1 MTSPPAVIEPTEVVP
16 QSALCLNCGAYL
28 AGEYCHNCGQKKV
41 HRHELGVK
49 HFLGHVI
56 HEFTHLDSNKILKT
70 LSALL
75 FRPGLL
81 ASDYLAG
88 RKGNYINPIR
98 LYLTFSAIY
107 FLFAWGTLSDIRG
120 GTVERTARN
129 PGTIAMARQKGLE
142 PHVLADKIHK
152 KAEKYAAVLRF
163 VSVLISG
170 LFLMLLYI
178 GTKRYYVE
186 HLIFSLTYYSFDFFC
201 KSVFALLFIL
211 AAAVGVSLP
220 AMILN
225 FFYPVAFIYMAFSLR
240 RVYQQSWTA
249 TILKSL
255 VLFACETALFIAVAI
270 AGYIIAYSTV

>member
-1 MTSPPAVIEPTEVVP
+1 M
-16 QSALCLNCGAYL
+16 L
-28 AGEYCHNCGQKKV
+28 
-41 HRHELGVK
+41 
-49 HFLGHVI
+49 

-98 LYLTFSAIY
+98 LCLTFSAIY
-107 FLFAWGTLSDIRG
+107 FLFAWGTLADIRG

-129 PGTIAMARQKGLE
+129 QGTIAMARQKGLE

-163 VSVLISG
+163 ASVLISG
-170 LFLMLLYI
+170 LFLMLLYV

-186 HLIFSLTYYSFDFFC
+186 HLIFSLTYYSFDFFLQEC
-201 KSVFALLFIL
+201 FCSFVYSRRGRGCALADDDSESF
-211 AAAVGVSLP
+211 LP
-220 AMILN
+220 SG
-225 FFYPVAFIYMAFSLR
+225 FYLHGLCASKGLPTELDR
-240 RVYQQSWTA
+240 N
-249 TILKSL
+249 
-255 VLFACETALFIAVAI
+255 
-270 AGYIIAYSTV
+270 

>member
-1 MTSPPAVIEPTEVVP
+1 MIEPTELVS
-16 QSALCLNCGAYL
+16 QSEPCLNCSASL

-88 RKGNYINPIR
+88 RKGTYINPIR

-107 FLFAWGTLSDIRG
+107 FLFAWVTLADIRG

-129 PGTIAMARQKGLE
+129 PAAIAMARQNSLE

-163 VSVLISG
+163 ASVLISG

-211 AAAVGVSLP
+211 AAAVGARLP
-220 AMILN
+220 TMILN
-225 FFYPVAFIYMAFSLR
+225 LFYPVAFMYMAFALR
-240 RVYQQSWTA
+240 RVYQQRWTA

-255 VLFACETALFIAVAI
+255 VLFACETALFIAVNI
-270 AGYIIAYSTV
+270 AGFIIAYSTV